1 MYSYSLINHSVN
13 LNIISNVYPLVLSL
27 SGSRMLT
34 LKPRKTKNTSSMT
47 YEAENFNK
55 LTTSRHN
62 FNSLGPISMC
72 ENSQWPTARNWRGHW
87 ATPPQAEEETGPE
100 DRTHAVPSTLS
111 SSKYRP
117 FPSSHKAQ
125 LHTKPNASEK
135 EGCARIL
142 CPHPEN

>member
-13 LNIISNVYPLVLSL
+13 LNIISNVYPLVFSL

-72 ENSQWPTARNWRGHW
+72 ENSQ
-87 ATPPQAEEETGPE
+87 
-100 DRTHAVPSTLS
+100 
-111 SSKYRP
+111 
-117 FPSSHKAQ
+117 
-125 LHTKPNASEK
+125 
-135 EGCARIL
+135 
-142 CPHPEN
+142 